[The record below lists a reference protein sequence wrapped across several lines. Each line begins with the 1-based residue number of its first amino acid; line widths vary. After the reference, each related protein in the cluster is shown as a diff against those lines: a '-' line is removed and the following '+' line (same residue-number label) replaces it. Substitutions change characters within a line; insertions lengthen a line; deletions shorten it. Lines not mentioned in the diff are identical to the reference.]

1 MDKKSEIV
9 QQAEQII
16 HEDKPKFDI
25 VQKLESLFNE
35 ILKDSDFI
43 PAMLRPTVVNLVKG
57 YLQKADP
64 AQVRGIVQKIYD
76 EVLPWL
82 LE

>member
-1 MDKKSEIV
+1 MKKSDVVI
-9 QQAEQII
+9 QAEEVIEQ
-16 HEDKPKFDI
+16 DKPKFDI

-35 ILKDSDFI
+35 ILKDSDVI
-43 PAMLRPTVVNLVKG
+43 PPMLRPTVVNLVKG

-64 AQVRGIVQKIYD
+64 AQVRAIVERIDKEIF
-76 EVLPWL
+76 PWL

>member
-1 MDKKSEIV
+1 MKKSDIV
-9 QQAEQII
+9 QQAEEVIE
-16 HEDKPKFDI
+16 EDKPKFDI

-35 ILKDSDFI
+35 ILKDSDII
-43 PAMLRPTVVNLVKG
+43 PPMLRPTVVNLVKG

-64 AQVRGIVQKIYD
+64 AQVRAIIERIDKEIF
-76 EVLPWL
+76 PWL